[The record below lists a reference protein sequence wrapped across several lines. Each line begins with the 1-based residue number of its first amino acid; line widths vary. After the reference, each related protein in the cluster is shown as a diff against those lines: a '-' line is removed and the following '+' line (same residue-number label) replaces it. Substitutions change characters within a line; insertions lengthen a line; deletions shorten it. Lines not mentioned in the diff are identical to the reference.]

1 MTPQT
6 TSTAP
11 DRKAFDRQLDSGL
24 LVAEAEEGGYEPVA
38 LVSTINEA
46 LELADAN
53 FRPRMKEFEGGRETM
68 CPARYAVWAR
78 GHDGAFERVHEI
90 E

>member
-6 TSTAP
+6 TRTAP
-11 DRKAFDRQLDSGL
+11 ERKAFDKQLDSGL
-24 LVAEAEEGGYEPVA
+24 LVAEAGDGGYEPVA

-46 LELADAN
+46 IELADDN
-53 FRPRMKEFEGGRETM
+53 FRRRMKDLERGRETM

-78 GHDGAFERVHEI
+78 GFEGAFERIHAI

>member
-6 TSTAP
+6 TSTIPACN
-11 DRKAFDRQLDSGL
+11 DFDRQLDSGL
-24 LVAEAEEGGYEPVA
+24 LVAEAETGGYEPVA

-46 LELADAN
+46 LELADTN
-53 FRPRMKEFEGGRETM
+53 FRHRLKEFEGGRETM
-68 CPARYAVWAR
+68 CPARYAVWTR
-78 GHDGAFERVHEI
+78 GSDGTFKRVHEI

>member
-11 DRKAFDRQLDSGL
+11 ERKAFDCQLDSGL
-24 LVAEAEEGGYEPVA
+24 LVAEAEVGGYEPVA

-46 LELADAN
+46 LELADTN
-53 FRPRMKEFEGGRETM
+53 FRRRLKEFEQGRETM

-78 GHDGAFERVHEI
+78 GFDGAFERVHEI